1 MTLQPDTPPYD
12 LLRLTLTPG
21 LGPILIK
28 RAIAHL
34 SSPAQVCQATP
45 AALQRVEGIGSTKAN
60 NIAAALANS
69 ANLADAELQRAQQ
82 HNARIITLYD
92 NDYPPLLRLIPDPP
106 PILYIKGTLQHNNA
120 DRYPVA
126 IVGSRSCSHYG
137 REQAQ
142 RFAQTLANSG
152 LTIVSGGARGIDT
165 AAHQGA
171 LRTGRTIAVLGSGLA
186 HPYPPENTELF
197 QQIYEQERGAVV
209 SALPIDTP
217 PEASNFP
224 ARNRIISGL
233 SLGVLVIEA
242 GRKSGALITARIATE
257 DHNRDVF
264 ALPARVDSASAEG
277 SLALLRDGHAS
288 ITLTPADI
296 ITGLE
301 HAARHLYQG
310 NADAIL
316 TNPATTPDFNIK
328 PTNNNHNDN
337 TSINNQPTIAQQQPK
352 LQSQQQHPLP
362 PTITTAGLTPQQTAI
377 VEALTDPL
385 TIDELLQRT
394 GLDPAQTRAAIT
406 ILEIRGRIKRQ
417 GPKLTKT

>member
-1 MTLQPDTPPYD
+1 MTLQPGTPPYD

-34 SSPAQVCQATP
+34 GSPAQVCQATP
-45 AALQRVEGIGSTKAN
+45 AALQRVEGIGNTKAN
-60 NIAAALANS
+60 NIAASLANS

-106 PILYIKGTLQHNNA
+106 PILYIKGTLHHNNT

-142 RFAQTLANSG
+142 RFAHTLANSG

-171 LRTGRTIAVLGSGLA
+171 LRAGRTIAVLGSGLA

-197 QQIYEQERGAVV
+197 QQIYEQDRGAVV
-209 SALPIDTP
+209 SVLPIDTP

-224 ARNRIISGL
+224 ARNRIISGF

-264 ALPARVDSASAEG
+264 ALPARVDSTSAEG

-316 TNPATTPDFNIK
+316 TNPAITPDYN
-328 PTNNNHNDN
+328 
-337 TSINNQPTIAQQQPK
+337 INNQPTISQQQLQLQPPSQQQP
-352 LQSQQQHPLP
+352 LH

-385 TIDELLQRT
+385 SIDELLQRT